1 MLKNQVQLIA
11 YPNRMGDS
19 LGDLYDI
26 LEQHFSKAVGGVH
39 ILPIYPSNADGGF
52 SPLTHKEVD
61 PSYGDWDDVQK
72 LISILGIN
80 KTARIMIRARCFT
93 TAWIPVAMLR
103 PNLTVSSPIPV
114 LIIPVAI
121 L

>member
-11 YPNRMGDS
+11 YPNRMGDN

-52 SPLTHKEVD
+52 SPLTHKLVD
-61 PSYGDWDDVQK
+61 PNYGDWDDVER
-72 LISILGIN
+72 ISAKYDL
-80 KTARIMIRARCFT
+80 C
-93 TAWIPVAMLR
+93 LD
-103 PNLTVSSPIPV
+103 LTLNHISDESEEFKDFIAKGYKSCLLYTSPSPRDS
-114 LIIPVAI
+114 
-121 L
+121 